1 MTINGSLSSGVDIMA
16 FNPSDRGG
24 RPQGGFRGNRPGGFG
39 GRPGGFNRGGQGGRP
54 GGFGGDRGDRGSRED
69 FFSRARKKVQTAI
82 SSRDNLLI
90 QTVSA
95 VDELNKSSNLLF
107 ERLTEWYGMHFPEF
121 KTPEPVKYVQGVL
134 LFDRKNI
141 NQAEIEAVFGI
152 QAPNIIGRMKSTVG
166 SDLSEDDMRQ
176 VRALASQ
183 IQLMWKLRDE
193 IEAYEAK
200 IATELCPN
208 MSYIAGP
215 ELAAKLVAQAGG
227 LKRMATFPS
236 STIQV
241 LGAEKAL
248 FKHLKSGSRPPK
260 HGLIFQHALIS
271 KASRRARGK
280 ISRALAAKLTIA
292 CKADSMSHNFI
303 AEKLKEQFEAQAKRI
318 LAKDA
323 ASPEGGKPAQ
333 RPPGNQGAP
342 QQQAKPQTPM
352 KPAQ

>member
-1 MTINGSLSSGVDIMA
+1 MA
-16 FNPSDRGG
+16 FNPSGG
-24 RPQGGFRGNRPGGFG
+24 NRPHGGFRGNRPGGFG
-39 GRPGGFNRGGQGGRP
+39 GKQGGFNRGGQGGRP
-54 GGFGGDRGDRGSRED
+54 GGFSGDRGDRGSRDD
-69 FFSRARKKVQTAI
+69 FFAKARKKVQTAI

-121 KTPEPVKYVQGVL
+121 KTPEPSKYVEGVL

-141 NQAEIEAVFGI
+141 DNAAIEKAFGI

-166 SDLSEDDMRQ
+166 SEFSDADMAQ
-176 VRALASQ
+176 VRALATQ

-200 IATELCPN
+200 LAQEMCPN
-208 MSYIAGP
+208 MSHIAGP

-292 CKADSMSHNFI
+292 CKADAMSHNFI

-323 ASPEGGKPAQ
+323 ALPEGSRQAQ
-333 RPPGNQGAP
+333 RPTGSQGA
-342 QQQAKPQTPM
+342 QQGQQGKPPMAKGQPPM